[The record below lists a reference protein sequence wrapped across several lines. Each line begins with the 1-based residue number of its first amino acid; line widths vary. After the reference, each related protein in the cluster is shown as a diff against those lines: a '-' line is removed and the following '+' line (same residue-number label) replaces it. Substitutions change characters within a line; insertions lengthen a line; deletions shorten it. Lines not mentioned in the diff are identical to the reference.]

1 MLPQSSRPRP
11 RSLGFGHFGLGN
23 NQVWLRVLQR
33 VSFELLVP
41 ESENQKQFIADF
53 RRIVD
58 SKSSGPC

>member
-11 RSLGFGHFGLGN
+11 RSLGFGHFGPGN

-41 ESENQKQFIADF
+41 ESENQK
-53 RRIVD
+53 IVRLALRA
-58 SKSSGPC
+58 

>member
-1 MLPQSSRPRP
+1 MLPQISRPRP
-11 RSLGFGHFGLGN
+11 RSLGFGHFGPGN

-41 ESENQKQFIADF
+41 ESENQKKQFIADF

-58 SKSSGPC
+58 SKWPC